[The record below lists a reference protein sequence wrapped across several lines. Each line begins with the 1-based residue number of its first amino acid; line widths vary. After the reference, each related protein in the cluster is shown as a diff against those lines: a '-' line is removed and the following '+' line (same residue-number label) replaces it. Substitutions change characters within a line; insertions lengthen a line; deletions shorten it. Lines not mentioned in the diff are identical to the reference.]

1 MNTISDRISKIGLTI
16 DHVLIAVRDLQQTA
30 ETFNRL
36 GFTVTPEGLHP
47 GRGSRNR
54 LVVFDQEYLELISS
68 SDPTLPLFRPN
79 MAEFLSS
86 REGLFIFSIGT
97 TNIQDDFMKFKSRGI
112 DIKESLYGA
121 RHSSDGDMEYSW
133 RQCEIHPLELP
144 GSQTF
149 LIQND
154 HSIKQRY
161 KVPDNPWIHQN
172 SAFGIYN
179 LTLAVTDSEKAAN
192 RWQSVFDLEI
202 ISRNHLYGLNA
213 NKISLSFDYGVLDLI
228 SPTGP
233 GLVEDFLSSYG
244 ECPYSL
250 AISVRDLDNIA
261 HSLLGNNIEFE
272 RSELDGNHSITIK
285 SENAQ
290 GVSLNLIEVFIN

>member
-54 LVVFDQEYLELISS
+54 LVVFDQEYLELISIT
-68 SDPTLPLFRPN
+68 DPTLPLFRPN

-97 TNIQDDFMKFKSRGI
+97 TNIQNDFMKFKSRGI
-112 DIKESLYGA
+112 DINETLYGA

-133 RQCEIHPLELP
+133 IQCEINPLELP

-149 LIQND
+149 LIQHD

-161 KVPDNPWIHQN
+161 KVPNNPWIHQN
-172 SAFGIYN
+172 GALGIYN

-192 RWQSVFDLEI
+192 RWQTVFDLEVI
-202 ISRNHLYGLNA
+202 GRTHFAGLNA
-213 NKISLSFDYGVLDLI
+213 NKVSLSFDNGVLDLI

-233 GLVEDFLSSYG
+233 GLVEQFLSSYG
-244 ECPYSL
+244 ESPYSL
-250 AISVRDLDNIA
+250 AIRVSDLDHI
-261 HSLLGNNIEFE
+261 SQILLGNSIDFE
-272 RSELDGNHSITIK
+272 KSELDGNDLIGIK
-285 SENAQ
+285 PGSAH
-290 GVSLNLIEVFIN
+290 GVSLNLIEVY